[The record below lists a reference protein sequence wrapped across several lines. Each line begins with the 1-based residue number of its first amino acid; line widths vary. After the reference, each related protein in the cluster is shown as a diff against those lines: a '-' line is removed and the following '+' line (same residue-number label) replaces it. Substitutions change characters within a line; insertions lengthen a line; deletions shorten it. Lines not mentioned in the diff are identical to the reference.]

1 MFFLDHKQVKK
12 KHCKCIN
19 LYVIS
24 IQTTQVMEN
33 LYLVWS
39 FIKEWYWLPITLV
52 NIAAIITI
60 LIENGKP
67 EKTIAWLLVI
77 VFLPI
82 VGILLY
88 YFFGQKFK
96 KEKYFKKLDQNYTL
110 KLEERWEELQPFIDN
125 EIKLTETYS
134 KHLNDVFEYLALTKN
149 AVPTSNNDLKLL
161 NNGEQKFEVLLKDL
175 QKATHHIHLEYYI
188 FEEDEIGTKILN
200 LLIEK
205 VKEGVE
211 VRLIIDAFGSSKFAK
226 RKSFYEE
233 KGIQFEVFLPVRFSS
248 LANSNYRNHRKIII
262 IDGSIGYVG
271 GINISDR
278 YINPN
283 KFRLYWHD
291 TSIKIEGDAVKVLQ
305 VQFWLHWQ
313 SIARQAFVLN
323 NAYIPIIEKQFSRK
337 PVTFAFSSPG
347 HTKPYVMESMI
358 LSILAAQK
366 SIQLCTP
373 YFIPTESFKTAL
385 LIAVSKGVDV
395 SLMIPYKG
403 DSAIVHAASLS
414 FLKPFVQRGLKVYLY
429 KKGFLHA
436 KTICIDGMLSY
447 VGTTNLDSRSFFIN
461 FELSAIVLDYQIARE
476 LEQNFE
482 NDIKSSELFTATA
495 WQNEKWY
502 YKTFASLCRLLAPL
516 L

>member
-1 MFFLDHKQVKK
+1 M
-12 KHCKCIN
+12 
-19 LYVIS
+19 
-24 IQTTQVMEN
+24 QVMEN
-33 LYLVWS
+33 FYIIRD
-39 FIKEWYWLPITLV
+39 FIKEWYWLPVTLV
-52 NIAAIITI
+52 IITAVITI

-67 EKTIAWLLVI
+67 EKTIAWLVVI

-82 VGILLY
+82 IGIVLY
-88 YFFGQKFK
+88 YFFGQKFQK
-96 KEKYFKKLDQNYTL
+96 DKYFRKLDLRYTL
-110 KLEERWEELQPFIDN
+110 KLEESWTALQPFIDD

-134 KHLNDVFEYLALTKN
+134 KHLNDVFEYLVLTKN
-149 AVPTSNNDLKLL
+149 AVPTSNNNLMLL
-161 NNGEQKFEVLLKDL
+161 NNGEEKFEVLLTDIKE
-175 QKATHHIHLEYYI
+175 ATHHIHIEYYI

-205 VKEGVE
+205 VKEGLE
-211 VRLIIDAFGSSKFAK
+211 VRLIIDAFGSSNFTK
-226 RKSFYEE
+226 RKKYYEE
-233 KGIQFEVFLPVRFSS
+233 KGLQFEVFLPVRFSS
-248 LANSNYRNHRKIII
+248 LANSNYRNHRKIFI
-262 IDGSIGYVG
+262 IDGRVGYVG

-283 KFRLYWHD
+283 RFGLYWHD
-291 TSIKIEGDAVKVLQ
+291 TSLRIEGDAVKVLQ
-305 VQFWLHWQ
+305 TQFWLHWQ
-313 SIARQAFVLN
+313 SIAHETFSLN
-323 NAYIPIIEKQFSRK
+323 KNYIPVIEKQFPKK

-347 HTKPYVMESMI
+347 NTKPYVMESMI

-366 SIQLCTP
+366 SVQLCTP

-436 KTICIDGMLSY
+436 KTVCIDGMLSY

-461 FELSAIVLDYQIARE
+461 FELSAVVLDYQIARE

-482 NDIKSSELFTATA
+482 NDIKSSELFTAKT
-495 WQNEKWY
+495 WKNETWY